1 MVTGLRWG
9 CRYMKD
15 LAFCFVRVAVGSIW
29 IIHRNNGFGQ
39 VPSSAIKA
47 ELKDPS
53 EAVIV
58 AGSETE

>member
-1 MVTGLRWG
+1 
-9 CRYMKD
+9 MKD

-29 IIHRNNGFGQ
+29 TIHRNNGSGQ

-53 EAVIV
+53 QAAVV
-58 AGSETE
+58 AGIENE